1 MCSNCG
7 YVMKLKLC
15 CLSCFFSPE
24 LYNPPPELV
33 RKLCGEEGN
42 LRIFSLQEVKLAT
55 QNFSSA
61 NKVGEGGFGSVYKG
75 RLQDGSVVAV
85 KVLSVEVESM
95 RGEREFVSE
104 LSALSNLRHDNL
116 VILQGCCVEGSDRYL
131 VYEYMENNS
140 LTHTL
145 LGNEQNRMK
154 FSWEARRH
162 VSVGV
167 ARGIAY
173 LHEEVKPHV
182 LQRDI
187 KASNI
192 LLDDHFTPKV
202 SDFGLSTRTLRDN
215 SSYVSTRVAGT
226 LGYLAPECAVSGHL
240 TCKSDVYGYGVLLVE
255 IISGRSV
262 VDFDV
267 ELGEH
272 YLVQKAWS
280 NFRAKKLLQIVDP
293 ALNMNYPEEEAT
305 RLLKISLLCVQETA
319 KRRPTMSTVV
329 QILSNEIELES
340 YEISEPGHLS
350 DLMGIRLH
358 KRYTSQTSSS
368 KSSTTTSLQST
379 AHF

>member
-1 MCSNCG
+1 
-7 YVMKLKLC
+7 
-15 CLSCFFSPE
+15 
-24 LYNPPPELV
+24 
-33 RKLCGEEGN
+33 EGN
-42 LRIFSLQEVKLAT
+42 LRIFSLHELKRAT

-61 NKVGEGGFGSVYKG
+61 NKVGEGGFGSVYKVT
-75 RLQDGSVVAV
+75 QFSH
-85 KVLSVEVESM
+85 VLLSFQCEMESM
-95 RGEREFVSE
+95 RGEREFISE
-104 LSALSNLRHDNL
+104 LAALSNLRHDNL
-116 VILQGCCVEGSDRYL
+116 VILHGCCVEGSDRYL

-140 LTHTL
+140 LAHTL
-145 LGNEQNRMK
+145 LDDQNRMK

-162 VSVGV
+162 VSIGV

-182 LQRDI
+182 LHRDI

-192 LLDDHFTPKV
+192 LLDDNFTPKV
-202 SDFGLSTRTLRDN
+202 SDFGLSRILRDN

-226 LGYLAPECAVSGHL
+226 LGYLAPEYAVSGHL
-240 TCKSDVYGYGVLLVE
+240 TRKSDVYGYGVLLME

-262 VDFDV
+262 VDFDI

-272 YLVQKAWS
+272 YLVQMAWS
-280 NFRAKKLLQIVDP
+280 TYRAKKLLQIVDP
-293 ALNMNYPEEEAT
+293 ALNMNYSEEEAL
-305 RLLKISLLCVQETA
+305 RFLKISLLCVQETA
-319 KRRPTMSTVV
+319 KRRPMMSTVV
-329 QILSNEIELES
+329 EMLRNEIELES

-368 KSSTTTSLQST
+368 RSTTTTSLQST